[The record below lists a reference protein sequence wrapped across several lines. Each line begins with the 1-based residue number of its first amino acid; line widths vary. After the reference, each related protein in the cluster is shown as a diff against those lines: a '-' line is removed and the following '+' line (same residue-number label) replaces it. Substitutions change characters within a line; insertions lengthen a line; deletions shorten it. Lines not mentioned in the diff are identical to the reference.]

1 MPRYIPEFHHDFLY
15 NAYVV
20 EQKSL
25 DDIALECQCTRPGVW
40 KAMRRFSVPT
50 RSRSDARRLALRQD
64 KFTYHDSEGN
74 VHFKQAV
81 DFDESFFATP
91 SPDMAWALG
100 LFFSEGC
107 LQQSAYKKS
116 GNPKTLCAISQKDP
130 EILEKLRALMKSN
143 IRIYRNAHG
152 LHSLSFASPLLH
164 AQLSAWGIGQPSS
177 TNLSFPDLPPDL
189 IPHFIRGCFDGD
201 GSIYC
206 ESGHDTPQAKY
217 VSACRPFIS
226 ALARQLHH
234 LGTTLQKIHE
244 QEYPKKNSTGTIY
257 SFRFSGNSVAKLA
270 EILYS
275 DSTEL
280 NRLNRK
286 YELFKL
292 SAYKYG
298 VEIN

>member
-50 RSRSDARRLALRQD
+50 RSRSEARRLALRHE

-74 VHFKQAV
+74 IRFTQAV
-81 DFDESFFATP
+81 TYDEKFLSTP
-91 SPDMAWALG
+91 SCDLSWVTGVLVCSIVSTTNKRYGSERLRLKFRTPDLE
-100 LFFSEGC
+100 LID
-107 LQQSAYKKS
+107 
-116 GNPKTLCAISQKDP
+116 KTL
-130 EILEKLRALMKSN
+130 ALMKCNARISETSDGLYELCITQQDILQGIWDSLKTTYCAPCLIRGIFDSYANIHPYLTPLCEIASN
-143 IRIYRNAHG
+143 DKETIRILRDG
-152 LHSLSFASPLLH
+152 LRKQKNVRSEF
-164 AQLSAWGIGQPSS
+164 
-177 TNLSFPDLPPDL
+177 
-189 IPHFIRGCFDGD
+189 IPVSENKSKLRFTG
-201 GSIYC
+201 
-206 ESGHDTPQAKY
+206 KY
-217 VSACRPFIS
+217 
-226 ALARQLHH
+226 
-234 LGTTLQKIHE
+234 
-244 QEYPKKNSTGTIY
+244 
-257 SFRFSGNSVAKLA
+257 VAKLA